1 MLSELHQRLSDT
13 YQLDSA
19 HDVRDF
25 VITDPTVAKAIGNN
39 ALLAGS
45 DETLFIAED
54 EEGVALSLF
63 LDCDMLE
70 RLSAAD
76 PLNELQP
83 GCLDDLWK
91 VLEGISHFSC
101 IAFKAARDRKVSLL
115 ELELQGEVDKFV
127 SSMRIALEQSET
139 DLSKSLHGWLFDDIR
154 FHDDL
159 DAESLDRYR
168 AANDYAARFC
178 HHLQPTLR
186 DNDEQAFA
194 ELRQFYRLPISEKI
208 SYIHSQTW

>member
-13 YQLDSA
+13 YQLDQS
-19 HDVRDF
+19 HDVRDY
-25 VITDPTVAKAIGNN
+25 VITDPTLATAIGQD

-54 EEGVALSLF
+54 DDGLALSLF
-63 LDCDMLE
+63 LDADMLE
-70 RLSAAD
+70 RLHVAD
-76 PLNELQP
+76 PLNGLQP

-101 IAFKAARDRKVSLL
+101 MAFKAERDRKVSLL

-127 SSMRIALEQSET
+127 SSMRLALEQA
-139 DLSKSLHGWLFDDIR
+139 DISLMKNLHAWLFDDVS
-154 FHDDL
+154 FHDGL

-178 HHLQPTLR
+178 HHLQSSLL
-186 DNDEQAFA
+186 DSGEQVFA
-194 ELRQFYRLPISEKI
+194 ELRHFYRLPISEKI
-208 SYIHSQTW
+208 SYIHGQAW